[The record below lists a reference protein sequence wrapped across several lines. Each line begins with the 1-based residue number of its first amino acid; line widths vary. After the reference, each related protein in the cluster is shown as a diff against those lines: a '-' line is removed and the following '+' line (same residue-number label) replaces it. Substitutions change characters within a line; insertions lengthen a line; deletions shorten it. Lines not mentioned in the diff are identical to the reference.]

1 MKTLL
6 QINASLF
13 SGHGQSTQLNSEFV
27 SAWQGAN
34 PQGEVVVR
42 DFAAEP
48 IPHLTAERFQAFL
61 AKPEG
66 RTAEQQQVVAYSD
79 ALIDEIREADVVVIG
94 LPMYNFGIPSM
105 LQSYFDHIGRA
116 GVTFRYA
123 ETGPVGLL
131 TGKKAVVFT
140 TRGGVHAGTSRDV
153 QIDHVRNF
161 LGFVGIGDVEIVYA
175 EGLNMGDAS
184 KETSLARA
192 KARVL
197 ELTTTAA
204 ANDQVLA
211 NPSDLQARA
220 A

>member
-13 SGHGQSTQLNSEFV
+13 SGHGQSTRLNNEFV
-27 SAWQGAN
+27 TAWQAAN
-34 PQGEVVVR
+34 PQGEVVIR
-42 DFAAEP
+42 DFAAAP
-48 IPHLTAERFQAFL
+48 MPHLTAERFQAFL
-61 AKPEG
+61 AKPED
-66 RTAEQQQVVAYSD
+66 RTAEQQQAITYSD
-79 ALIDEIREADVVVIG
+79 TLIDEIRDADVVVIG

-105 LQSYFDHIGRA
+105 LQSYFDHIARA
-116 GVTFRYA
+116 GVTFRYT

-131 TGKKAVVFT
+131 TGKKAFVFT
-140 TRGGVHAGTSRDV
+140 TRGGVHAGTSRDA

-184 KETSLARA
+184 KEASLVKA
-192 KARVL
+192 KARL
-197 ELTTTAA
+197 AELTTIVA
-204 ANDQVLA
+204 ANDQRLRRS
-211 NPSDLQARA
+211 SDLRARA